1 MEKLQNF
8 EFQYKFFMKTLL
20 ASQIN
25 GYLPKDGPLNLKQIE
40 VHYFKLDMYE

>member
-25 GYLPKDGPLNLKQIE
+25 DYLPKDTPIDLKNIE
-40 VHYFKLDMYE
+40 V